1 MTEAGRHRRWLLS
14 LSILVASCAFGDVA
28 IAQTNETGDLSF
40 ELVDPKVLRVCS
52 DPRNLPFSNEK
63 GEGFENKL
71 AELFADKLQKKLD
84 YVFFPQATG
93 FVRMTLGS
101 HRCDVIM
108 GFPQGDDLVQG
119 TNPYYRTSYA
129 LVAKTGSG
137 LEEVDTLED
146 ARLKGKHVGIV
157 AGTPP
162 ATNMAIAGLMGD
174 AKPYPLMI
182 DTRYDNSAQAMIDD
196 LTAGKIDA
204 GVLWGP
210 MAGFY
215 AKKAGSLHVTPL
227 VKETTGP
234 KLVYRIG
241 MGVRGADQNWK
252 RQLNKLI
259 QENQGEIN
267 KILLDFGVPCR
278 CWTRM
283 IGRSARRRPRR
294 HHEAD
299 AMRRHLAAALV
310 AAVLVAP
317 VVAQQQEP
325 FEPEGYR
332 TDNYRAPV
340 PATLGGA
347 RVLSTSEAEAI
358 WHAKSGAFID
368 VLPRAPKPKNLPAGT
383 VWREAPRK
391 NIPGS
396 IWLPDT
402 GYGMLPPAMD
412 DYFQRGLAR
421 ASHGDKTALLVIY
434 CLADCWMS
442 WNSRQARARVW
453 LFQRRLVSRWH
464 RWLGACKASY

>member
-1 MTEAGRHRRWLLS
+1 MTEAGRHRRCLFS
-14 LSILVASCAFGDVA
+14 LSILFASCAFGDVA

-129 LVAKTGSG
+129 LVAKAGSG

-182 DTRYDNSAQAMIDD
+182 DTRYDNSAQAMIND

-267 KILLDFGVPCR
+267 KILLDFGVPLLDESDHPI
-278 CWTRM
+278 T
-283 IGRSARRRPRR
+283 
-294 HHEAD
+294 
-299 AMRRHLAAALV
+299 
-310 AAVLVAP
+310 
-317 VVAQQQEP
+317 
-325 FEPEGYR
+325 
-332 TDNYRAPV
+332 
-340 PATLGGA
+340 
-347 RVLSTSEAEAI
+347 AEA
-358 WHAKSGAFID
+358 ATKS
-368 VLPRAPKPKNLPAGT
+368 P
-383 VWREAPRK
+383 
-391 NIPGS
+391 
-396 IWLPDT
+396 
-402 GYGMLPPAMD
+402 
-412 DYFQRGLAR
+412 
-421 ASHGDKTALLVIY
+421 
-434 CLADCWMS
+434 
-442 WNSRQARARVW
+442 
-453 LFQRRLVSRWH
+453 
-464 RWLGACKASY
+464 